1 MADAPLTPALLT
13 GPSQLTMALELE
25 AAEKEFSVKMNLA
38 RQLTESA
45 LSRKALQSL
54 LEDQK
59 RVEAELRATERR
71 YRTLFECAPDPVFL
85 LSTEEPELGRILDV
99 NASACR
105 AYGYE
110 RVMLIG
116 LRITDLN
123 TAESTAPATERLAGV
138 VDSEGL
144 VFETVHRR
152 KNAEAFPVEVTASR
166 VELDGRVCLLAFCRD
181 VADRK
186 QAEAALRE
194 SEARWRFAM
203 DGSGDGMWDW
213 RIDTGRVF
221 CSKRWKSMLGY
232 AEDELSNM
240 VKEWEQLVHPDDLPR
255 ALDSAADHFR
265 GLAEHHVV
273 EQRMRCKDGS
283 WKWIL
288 ARGRVIEWSTPGK
301 PRRMIGTYTDID
313 QEKRREET
321 QQALVRR
328 LDLVM
333 RASNLGVWELDL
345 QTGQLD
351 WDEAMHALYGVSREE
366 AAGSLE
372 AFRQGVHP
380 DDLARMDQTIVDMRG
395 GRVFQTF
402 EFRIIRRSDGA
413 LRTIEGNG
421 YLLRDGDGAPQR
433 LLGMNRDIT
442 EQREAEL
449 SRRLLENQLGQAQK
463 METLGTLAGGIAH
476 DFNNLLAGM
485 IGCLELA
492 LPLLPAAHPAGDW
505 LGRARGAGMRA
516 RDLVKRLMLFSRR
529 TPSVGRKSMQIN
541 QLIDETLPILHA
553 SLPSSIVIR
562 TQKNPVV
569 GEVLGDYGQLQ
580 QVLMNLCLNAAHA
593 IGSRQGQI
601 TLEVRPAEAVSVD
614 GLSGPLGSQVCLSV
628 ADDGCGMDAATQAR
642 IFDPFFTTKPEGQG
656 TGLGLAIVHGIVHD
670 HGGTIR
676 LRSAPGQGT
685 CFEVYFPVIKK
696 APVVVEPPSAPLTP
710 LAGAGRRVLLV
721 DDEEVLRTFVC
732 AVLTMAGFEVV
743 TADNG
748 LSGASVVAASPDA
761 FSFAI
766 VDLSMPGRNGFELI
780 SDIHGLRPGL
790 PVILMSG
797 DHNRYGG
804 AGSEAGP
811 EAYIRLA
818 KPFSI
823 LELNTVIS
831 PLLEAKPGSREP
843 R

>member
-1 MADAPLTPALLT
+1 M
-13 GPSQLTMALELE
+13 ELE
-25 AAEKEFSVKMNLA
+25 RAQRTGTLFTPKEFTLTCKNGTSKTVLA
-38 RQLTESA
+38 NAAPHATA
-45 LSRKALQSL
+45 Y
-54 LEDQK
+54 
-59 RVEAELRATERR
+59 EAEHLVVL
-71 YRTLFECAPDPVFL
+71 YD
-85 LSTEEPELGRILDV
+85 
-99 NASACR
+99 
-105 AYGYE
+105 
-110 RVMLIG
+110 
-116 LRITDLN
+116 ITD
-123 TAESTAPATERLAGV
+123 RK
-138 VDSEGL
+138 
-144 VFETVHRR
+144 ET
-152 KNAEAFPVEVTASR
+152 
-166 VELDGRVCLLAFCRD
+166 
-181 VADRK
+181 
-186 QAEAALRE
+186 EAALRE

-213 RIDTGRVF
+213 RIDTGMVY

-265 GLAEHHVV
+265 GKSEHHVV

-288 ARGRVIEWSTPGK
+288 ARGKVIEWAAPGK

-313 QEKRREET
+313 QAKRQDET

-328 LDLVM
+328 LDLVL
-333 RASNLGVWELDL
+333 RASQLGVWEYDL
-345 QTGQLD
+345 QSGYLD
-351 WDEAMHALYGVSREE
+351 WDDAMHALFGLSREQ
-366 AAGSLE
+366 AGGSLE

-380 DDLARMDQTIVDMRG
+380 DDRARMDQTIVDMRE
-395 GRVFQTF
+395 GRAAQSF

-413 LRTIEGNG
+413 VRTIEGNG
-421 YLLRDGDGAPQR
+421 YLVRDGDGLPQR

-442 EQREAEL
+442 EQKEAEL
-449 SRRLLENQLGQAQK
+449 SRRQLENQLGQAQK

-492 LPLLPAAHPAGDW
+492 LPLLPAQHAAADW

-529 TPSVGRKSMQIN
+529 APSVGRKPLPLS
-541 QLIDETLPILHA
+541 QLIDETLPILNA

-562 TQKNPVV
+562 TLKNTAVC
-569 GEVLGDYGQLQ
+569 EVLGDYGQLQ

-593 IGSRQGQI
+593 IGAKQGQI
-601 TLEVRPAEAVSVD
+601 TVEVRPAEAMVV
-614 GLSGPLGSQVCLSV
+614 GGRALPLGSQVCLSV
-628 ADDGCGMDAATQAR
+628 ADDGCGMDKATQAR

-670 HGGTIR
+670 HDGTIR

-685 CFEVYFPVIKK
+685 CFEVYLPVIKK
-696 APVVVEPPSAPLTP
+696 NPPAVEPASPSMVT

-721 DDEEVLRTFVC
+721 DDEEMVRTFVS

-743 TADNG
+743 LADNG
-748 LSGASVVAASPDA
+748 LAGASIFAATPDA

-766 VDLSMPGRNGFELI
+766 VDLSMPGRNGLELMG
-780 SDIHGLRPGL
+780 DMRALRPGL

-804 AGSEAGP
+804 VGGNAATDG
-811 EAYIRLA
+811 YIRLA

-823 LELNTVIS
+823 PELNAAIG
-831 PLLEAKPGSREP
+831 PLLEAKAG
-843 R
+843 

>member
-1 MADAPLTPALLT
+1 MADVPFSSSPNTS
-13 GPSQLTMALELE
+13 PSQLTMALELE

-110 RVMLIG
+110 RMKLIG
-116 LRITDLN
+116 LRIADLN

-144 VFETVHRR
+144 VFETIHRR
-152 KNAEAFPVEVTASR
+152 KNGETFPVEVTASR

-328 LDLVM
+328 LDLVL

-345 QTGQLD
+345 QTGRLD
-351 WDEAMHALYGVSREE
+351 WDEAMHVLYGVSREE
-366 AAGSLE
+366 AGGSLE

-380 DDLARMDQTIVDMRG
+380 DDLARMDQTIEDMRG
-395 GRVFQTF
+395 GRVFHSF

-413 LRTIEGNG
+413 LRTLEGNG
-421 YLLRDGDGAPQR
+421 YLLRDGDGSPQR

-529 TPSVGRKSMQIN
+529 TPSVGRKSMQVN

-562 TQKNPVV
+562 TQKNLGV

-593 IGSRQGQI
+593 IGARQGQI
-601 TLEVRPAEAVSVD
+601 TLEVRPADAISVD

-670 HGGTIR
+670 HGGAIR

-748 LSGASVVAASPDA
+748 LSGASVFAASPDA

-823 LELNTVIS
+823 LELNTAIS